1 MNDLDQ
7 KFQMMS
13 NDVANVCLKVPAWI
27 TNRMS
32 YVDIAWPYG
41 LVTIGTLPWMATA
54 EMFGPRTYMIMTAYL
69 IAGGRMGLGATTF
82 LFKGVL
88 NNEFPRCDEN
98 AKKHAFYVL
107 KFIFISIK
115 LIFSNRYLYLRKI

>member
-1 MNDLDQ
+1 
-7 KFQMMS
+7 
-13 NDVANVCLKVPAWI
+13 
-27 TNRMS
+27 MS

-98 AKKHAFYVL
+98 AKSFCLLRKTIH
-107 KFIFISIK
+107 FIF
-115 LIFSNRYLYLRKI
+115 F